1 MQGKLVDMMPTN
13 TDSHPVSCLRCGRKL
28 RSAASIR
35 HGYGA
40 WCRAR
45 IRAAAIAE
53 AVKDFSAAQVDKA
66 RELIADKGIVPANRA
81 GIFRAVSSDGTQ
93 SYLVSDTGNCVC
105 KAGLLGRRCYH
116 AAAALMITTRAAS

>member
-1 MQGKLVDMMPTN
+1 MAGKLVDMTPTKTN
-13 TDSHPVSCLRCGRKL
+13 SHPVSCLRCGRTL

-93 SYLVSDTGNCVC
+93 NYLVAVSGNCNC
-105 KAGLLGRRCYH
+105 RAGLLARPCYH
-116 AAAALMITTRAAS
+116 VAAARMVTAKVA

>member
-1 MQGKLVDMMPTN
+1 MTPTN

-66 RELIADKGIVPANRA
+66 RELIADKGIVPTNRA

-93 SYLVSDTGNCVC
+93 NYLVAITGNCNC
-105 KAGLLGRRCYH
+105 RAGLLARRCYH
-116 AAAALMITTRAAS
+116 TAAAVILSARGI